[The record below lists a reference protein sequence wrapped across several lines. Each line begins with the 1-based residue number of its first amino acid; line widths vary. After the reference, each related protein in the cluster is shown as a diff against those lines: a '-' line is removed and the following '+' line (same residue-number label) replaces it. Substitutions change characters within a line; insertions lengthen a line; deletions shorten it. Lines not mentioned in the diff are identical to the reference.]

1 MKKTILFILVS
12 FAINS
17 FGQKMI
23 SRTGEIK
30 FDATIS
36 GAIDNVSAVDNTATA
51 ILEKSSGD
59 FVVQSM
65 VKSFKFKLPLMQEHF
80 NENYMESDKYPKTTF
95 KGKIVKYDQKSGV
108 YDVEGDLTIHGVTNK
123 VKTKMNVATTD
134 AKVTVS
140 GSFTVSLKNYK
151 LEVPALAKKTLS
163 ETAKISIKIDLT
175 KK

>member
-1 MKKTILFILVS
+1 
-12 FAINS
+12 
-17 FGQKMI
+17 
-23 SRTGEIK
+23 
-30 FDATIS
+30 
-36 GAIDNVSAVDNTATA
+36 
-51 ILEKSSGD
+51 
-59 FVVQSM
+59 
-65 VKSFKFKLPLMQEHF
+65 MQEHF

-123 VKTKMNVATTD
+123 VKTKMNVISTD

-140 GSFTVSLKNYK
+140 GSFTVSLKNYN

>member
-23 SRTGEIK
+23 SRAGEIK
-30 FDATIS
+30 FDATVS

-123 VKTKMNVATTD
+123 VKTKMNVTSTD

-140 GSFTVSLKNYK
+140 GSFTVSLKNYN